1 MKKKIQESSI
11 IALGAKEEP
20 NTRDKE
26 LEVLINDHQQSNTN
40 NNNHV
45 TQNFH
50 KSSEKPKRYIKGL
63 HIEYSG
69 YSNTE
74 QHRRYPSYNLYSIYI
89 GNATVIQRK
98 ITNSLKQETN
108 QSGNVVK
115 LSKY

>member
-1 MKKKIQESSI
+1 MITNSLTATITTTQLKISAKAVKSQKKC
-11 IALGAKEEP
+11 
-20 NTRDKE
+20 
-26 LEVLINDHQQSNTN
+26 
-40 NNNHV
+40 
-45 TQNFH
+45 
-50 KSSEKPKRYIKGL
+50 IKGL